1 MTNFGRERPDPSDPD
16 DLVRALI
23 EKAGGRQAP
32 AAAIEDAV
40 RSAVHEQWVAQVSLR
55 RRSAGRRWLLAAA
68 ISAVAVGIAWTFM
81 RPLTSPSPA
90 PVATFIASR
99 GAVRVAATTG
109 SAAVVSG
116 DPLPAGTRIE
126 TGPAGSALLAVTAV
140 AIRVG
145 PGTVLDLERPDRVRL
160 DRGRIYVDS
169 GPPGH
174 RGGDLVVVTSLG
186 NVEHLGTQF
195 QVQFDPGQSLSVAVR
210 EGRVRLITSGGTQ
223 TLGLAE
229 GATVARSGAITR
241 ATIEPYDAMW
251 AWVSEF
257 VPDFP
262 IDGRP
267 LSAFLDWVARE
278 TGRTLSFAGPASR
291 ADTDHT
297 TLNGSIS
304 GLTPMQALDAVLA
317 TTRFR
322 YDATVPGQLRI
333 ELQAAGDERVRKIA
347 TPKSAAEEKP

>member
-1 MTNFGRERPDPSDPD
+1 MTTSGTEPPEPPDAEDIVRE
-16 DLVRALI
+16 LIKRA
-23 EKAGGRQAP
+23 GHRQAP

-40 RSAVHEQWVAQVSLR
+40 RVAVHDEWRAEVGR

-68 ISAVAVGIAWTFM
+68 IGAVAVAIAWTFM
-81 RPLTSPSPA
+81 RPPVEPSSVT
-90 PVATFIASR
+90 VATFIASR
-99 GAVRVAATTG
+99 GAVRVAAAAR

-116 DPLPAGTRIE
+116 DPLPAGTHIE
-126 TGPAGSALLAVTAV
+126 TGAAGSALLSVAAV
-140 AIRVG
+140 AMRVG
-145 PGTVLDLERPDRVRL
+145 PGTALDLERADRVVL
-160 DRGRIYVDS
+160 QRGRIYVDS
-169 GPPGH
+169 GPPG
-174 RGGDLVVVTSLG
+174 RAGASLVIVTALG
-186 NVEHLGTQF
+186 NVAHVGTQF
-195 QVQFDPGQSLSVAVR
+195 QVQYDPGRLLSVAVR
-210 EGRVRLITSGGTQ
+210 EGRVRLITAGNEQ
-223 TLGLAE
+223 TLSKTDA
-229 GATVARSGAITR
+229 ATVASSGSVTR
-241 ATIEPYDAMW
+241 MTIEPYDARW

-278 TGRTLSFAGPASR
+278 TGRTLSFVGPASR

-304 GLTPMQALDAVLA
+304 GLTPLQALDAVLA

-322 YDATVPGQLRI
+322 YDVTVPGQLRI